1 MVGFEG
7 GICGAKELLEFCY
20 CGLRRCLVDMWVLA
34 VDLGMVLLLRC
45 GCWLECMMV
54 VSWFGSWVGGRQGV
68 GL

>member
-34 VDLGMVLLLRC
+34 VDLGMVLL
-45 GCWLECMMV
+45 
-54 VSWFGSWVGGRQGV
+54 
-68 GL
+68 